1 MEHSLSSANI
11 EIKLNTFKRPII
23 YENILMVNDASPYL
37 ELNKGRNWNAL
48 STGNQSTLVFEKIS

>member
-1 MEHSLSSANI
+1 MQ
-11 EIKLNTFKRPII
+11 
-23 YENILMVNDASPYL
+23 NILMVNDASPYL